1 MPDTSQREA
10 RAAGSSETRG
20 AHLALVVHVDK
31 PQSARAPQHCQR
43 ARLTHAHRSRGT
55 ATMSRFAPISK
66 LPGRLLIANRGE
78 IAARILRTAARLEM
92 DTVAVYTPADAAT
105 PHALQATESHLVDS
119 YLDWQTLLRIAAERG
134 VTAVHP
140 GYGFLSENPDFSGE
154 PTWPRGHA
162 NRSLPCPAVP
172 VAVMRT
178 LRSCTR
184 ALCDRTH
191 ARYHAVCCVS
201 VAPTPSHVCACAN

>member
-1 MPDTSQREA
+1 
-10 RAAGSSETRG
+10 
-20 AHLALVVHVDK
+20 
-31 PQSARAPQHCQR
+31 
-43 ARLTHAHRSRGT
+43 
-55 ATMSRFAPISK
+55 MSRFAPISK

-154 PTWPRGHA
+154 PMQPTWSREPQ
-162 NRSLPCPAVP
+162 PAVYL
-172 VAVMRT
+172 R
-178 LRSCTR
+178 RSCAHCVR
-184 ALCDRTH
+184 VH
-191 ARYHAVCCVS
+191 ARAVIVHMRGTTLVCVS
-201 VAPTPSHVCACAN
+201 VAPTPSHNCVLAVAGAN